1 MEFKTS
7 NEKIWLEDENGAA
20 IAFVDF
26 PEFEPGKVEVTHT
39 VVDPSLRGQGVAGK
53 LMEALAKKLA
63 ADGRKATLTCSY
75 AVRWFAKHPELDH
88 LLIDPMHCKSC
99 RPAVHLVLGGFH
111 FPQFPDKIKVRWKG
125 GAA

>member
-1 MEFKTS
+1 MRFARRRGEGNDMEFKTS
-7 NEKIWLEDENGAA
+7 NEKIWLENENGAT

-75 AVRWFAKHPELDH
+75 AVRWFAKHPELEY
-88 LLIDPMHCKSC
+88 LLIDPEEEKK
-99 RPAVHLVLGGFH
+99 R
-111 FPQFPDKIKVRWKG
+111 
-125 GAA
+125 AAELAGDACGIPRHRK